1 MRSYFHDHPKWW
13 PAFIIIIPTSTLLA
27 ATRVRLTVSVLAT
40 LALIA
45 LLTLALAWW
54 YYLGGKLPCQ
64 DKEPNC
70 SKCGE
75 KIEDS
80 TGRAYTKHW
89 MRKWEVM
96 HGWCADG
103 EGSEVKAE
111 AAEVA
116 A

>member
-1 MRSYFHDHPKWW
+1 MS
-13 PAFIIIIPTSTLLA
+13 ATTATATASTATSSSSDSSGSSWFESGHTA
-27 ATRVRLTVSVLAT
+27 MLAT

-111 AAEVA
+111 AAEA
-116 A
+116 AA